1 MGAPLIPFCISGERQ
16 MTPRQ
21 DQLGERLSGLEA
33 AFTGFE
39 KYEHE
44 RWHALN
50 NTLQPLVGLPLQL
63 TRDIARIQGTFD
75 GRIATITREI
85 ERSITAAVEKAIE
98 PVNRDLTELKTKV
111 EALEQTKNQE
121 AGAKTFASRFINSPI
136 VAGTVGAL
144 LTAAAWGYALLTG
157 KMQP

>member
-1 MGAPLIPFCISGERQ
+1 MPPTR
-16 MTPRQ
+16 P

-33 AFTGFE
+33 AFGSFE
-39 KYEHE
+39 KYEHD

-63 TRDIARIQGTFD
+63 TRDIAKIQGTFD

-98 PVNRDLTELKTKV
+98 PVNADVTRLKADVEELK
-111 EALEQTKNQE
+111 AAQLQE
-121 AGAKTFASRFINSPI
+121 AGAKNFSSRLLQSPVISGFIGAILAGLAFAWA
-136 VAGTVGAL
+136 VM
-144 LTAAAWGYALLTG
+144 TG
-157 KMQP
+157 KVP